1 MTWIVGMPTTCG
13 YSFGISDVRVTLA
26 NGNEVDCLQKIH
38 PVGQFVA
45 AGFAGSVE
53 IGFAMLET
61 LHQLLYLEDI
71 TRAWDPVTISTW
83 WPQDARNVFALF
95 PKKEQVSQSHLLMIA
110 PHPTEN
116 IGGEWPRTYGYI
128 FKSPDFLPEEIPM
141 QKIGAIGSGNGIIEC
156 KSAIDRIS
164 SDFDTM
170 FSVLKGEQGTH
181 GGMGTRLG
189 FELTNILKRIRPSG
203 VSAHLHYCWT
213 YRGEV
218 IIKTNNHWTKG
229 AWTKFEN
236 GSGYGQPS
244 SQKPPV
250 DLTADGGD
258 AFQMPVIAASWD
270 QFVNLLNA
278 SGASAVGCVA

>member
-1 MTWIVGMPTTCG
+1 MTWIVGMPTMWG
-13 YSFGISDVRVTLA
+13 YSFGVSDVRVTLA

-45 AGFAGSVE
+45 AGFAGSVR

-61 LHQLLYLEDI
+61 LSQLLYLED
-71 TRAWDPVTISTW
+71 TSEAWDPVAVSKW

-95 PKKEQVSQSHLLMIA
+95 PKEEQALQSHLLMIA

-116 IGGEWPRTYGYI
+116 GGGEWPRAYGYI
-128 FKSPDFLPEEIPM
+128 FKSPGFFPEEIPVH
-141 QKIGAIGSGNGIIEC
+141 KIGAIGSGNGVVEC

-164 SDFDTM
+164 SNFDTM
-170 FSVLKGEQGTH
+170 FSLMKGEQGIH

-189 FELTNILKRIRPSG
+189 TDLTNILKRVRPSG
-203 VSAHLHYCWT
+203 ISAHLHYCWA

-218 IIKTNNHWTKG
+218 IIKTNNHSIKG
-229 AWTKFEN
+229 AWTLFDT
-236 GSGYGQPS
+236 GSGYGQPPGQAPS
-244 SQKPPV
+244 I

-258 AFQMPVIAASWD
+258 AFQMPVIAASWE
-270 QFVNLLNA
+270 QLENLLNA
-278 SGASAVGCVA
+278 SGASAVGCIT